1 MAKQFAQAR
10 HTVCTNCKKVSLM
23 CQREWRKGAGKSQK
37 ASKDAPSRAKK
48 LLKEVGEMMCLCV
61 LGMSLCMYVC
71 TCACVWVDE
80 IVYLRVYVCLCF
92 SYLLVCMSV
101 CVHVCVHNCVV
112 CMYHSVYYA
121 TTVCNSLSNSVCSHC
136 G

>member
-48 LLKEVGEMMCLCV
+48 LLKEVKTCIC
-61 LGMSLCMYVC
+61 C
-71 TCACVWVDE
+71 T
-80 IVYLRVYVCLCF
+80 VY
-92 SYLLVCMSV
+92 
-101 CVHVCVHNCVV
+101 
-112 CMYHSVYYA
+112 
-121 TTVCNSLSNSVCSHC
+121 
-136 G
+136 